1 MMDPEPVSQLGP
13 KCSTVES
20 LARRILLT
28 LGNLLKIL
36 GGQRRQARV
45 DGELAEGKGEELIPV
60 LPQVIVGLLDLFA
73 QVAHRGRRRG
83 GGSFG
88 GHGLCDPPRK
98 RRSRRLEGSEA
109 VRSLP
114 YEYLVPGYAYYLPYI
129 PSLKISPLIRYVRE
143 LEKEGRVEKSNH
155 IPRGM
160 LEFWLDPDSPYFKE
174 GKLDM
179 NKEMVLFCAGGLRS
193 ALAAK
198 TLKDM
203 GFEKVSH
210 IDGGFGA
217 MKNSG
222 FKVIK

>member
-1 MMDPEPVSQLGP
+1 MKIKSSQTLVQEALQDI
-13 KCSTVES
+13 KTISTDEAFKMS
-20 LARRILLT
+20 T
-28 LGNLLKIL
+28 DETCNLI
-36 GGQRRQARV
+36 
-45 DGELAEGKGEELIPV
+45 D
-60 LPQVIVGLLDLFA
+60 
-73 QVAHRGRRRG
+73 
-83 GGSFG
+83 
-88 GHGLCDPPRK
+88 
-98 RRSRRLEGSEA
+98 
-109 VRSLP
+109 
-114 YEYLVPGYAYYLPYI
+114 
-129 PSLKISPLIRYVRE
+129 IRDIRE

-217 MKNSG
+217 LRQSK
-222 FKVIK
+222 FKII